1 MSQYPVTFTVIVIV
15 IVIVMILVSV
25 VSSLGAE
32 PLPTTARHSAQ
43 AAQAAGTEQQQPS
56 TFDNIWKF
64 ADWYENDHNSVIQ
77 RLQFSGRFQ
86 IDYALVD
93 ADQGRHTEWNIRRF
107 RFGAKAK
114 LFRQFTLHGE
124 VELNPQEA
132 DPIFTRIT
140 DLYFQWNKSARFEV
154 TIGKHGAGFTMD
166 GSTSSKELLTI
177 DRSNLTNNF
186 WFTQEYLPGLS
197 ISGEPENW
205 NYQAGVYSTGNA
217 NRGFGEFNGSVCG
230 LIVAGY
236 DFAKRLGVEEAV
248 LAANYV
254 YQDPD
259 EDNSFTRDLEN
270 ILSVNFKLDAGKWGL
285 RTDLAAATGFAEQS
299 DLWATMVMP
308 FYNVSDALQLV
319 GRYTFVASKDVNG
332 VRLNRYE
339 RQLVRGLGDRYQEI
353 YFGLNYY
360 FYGHKLKLQ
369 SGIQSADMRDR
380 AGDGGAYSGV
390 AWTTGFRMSW

>member
-1 MSQYPVTFTVIVIV
+1 MSYTRVLLCALALMAP
-15 IVIVMILVSV
+15 MS
-25 VSSLGAE
+25 
-32 PLPTTARHSAQ
+32 PLPATATEAAHSE
-43 AAQAAGTEQQQPS
+43 QAAGTEEQPS

-64 ADWYENDHNSVIQ
+64 ADWYENDDNSVLQ
-77 RLQFSGRFQ
+77 SLQFSGRFQ
-86 IDYALVD
+86 LDYALVD
-93 ADQGRHTEWNIRRF
+93 ADQGHHTEWNLRRL
-107 RFGAKAK
+107 RLGAKAK

-132 DPIFTRIT
+132 DPVFNRIT

-154 TIGKHGAGFTMD
+154 TIGKHAAPFTME

-197 ISGEPENW
+197 VSGAPQNW
-205 NYQAGVYSTGNA
+205 KYQVGVYSTGEA
-217 NRGFGEFNGSVCG
+217 DRFFGAFNGSVFG
-230 LIVAGY
+230 LFVVGY
-236 DFAKRLGVEEAV
+236 DFAKRLGVDQAV

-259 EDNSFTRDLEN
+259 EDNTFTRDLEN
-270 ILSVNFKLDAGKWGL
+270 ILSINFELDAGNWGL
-285 RTDLAAATGFAEQS
+285 RTDLAAATGFEEQS
-299 DLWATMVMP
+299 DLWGTMVMP
-308 FYNVSDALQLV
+308 FYNISDDLQFV
-319 GRYTFVASKDVNG
+319 GRYTFVASQDVNG

-339 RQLVRGLGDRYQEI
+339 RQLVPGLGDRYNEI
-353 YFGLNYY
+353 YFGVNYY

-369 SGIQSADMRDR
+369 SGIHYADMRDR
-380 AGDGGAYSGV
+380 ADDGGAYSGV